1 MIGYKRMLAKA
12 IAVVSL
18 SLYVITASAEE
29 IVLPP
34 NDGFITDPVD
44 VIPLAEEEELER
56 AMAEERRRTGV
67 EFVSVILPALTGR
80 DIAHLAWELRTK
92 WGIER
97 NGSGILL
104 LIAREEGKALIA
116 PGRSHNGVLTDAV
129 LEEIL
134 TENVLPPLR
143 RGEYAAA
150 IAGGTDALRLRLRG
164 ESASA
169 GEDGGTVPIRGYSL
183 IIVFL
188 ALLACYAWMRSRN
201 ACAGQQKRRRQ

>member
-12 IAVVSL
+12 IVAVFL
-18 SLYVITASAEE
+18 SLCAVAAHAEE

-34 NDGFITDPVD
+34 NDGFITDPAD
-44 VIPLAEEEELER
+44 VIPPAEEEELER

-67 EFVSVILPALTGR
+67 EFVSVILPTLGGR

-92 WGIER
+92 WSIER

-116 PGRSHNGVLTDAV
+116 PGKSHDGVLTDTA

-150 IAGGTDALRLRLRG
+150 IAAGASAVRVRMRG
-164 ESASA
+164 ESARA
-169 GEDGGTVPIRGYSL
+169 GEDSGTVPVRGYS
-183 IIVFL
+183 IIIILL
-188 ALLACYAWMRSRN
+188 AVLACYAWVRARN
-201 ACAGQQKRRRQ
+201 ARAGRQKRRRQ